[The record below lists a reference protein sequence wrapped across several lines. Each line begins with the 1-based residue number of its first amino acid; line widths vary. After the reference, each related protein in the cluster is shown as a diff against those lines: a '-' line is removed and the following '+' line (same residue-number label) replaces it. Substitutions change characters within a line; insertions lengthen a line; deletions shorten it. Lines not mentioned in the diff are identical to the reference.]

1 MNDKALIR
9 GTVDKVNDKAKDA
22 LLVGVAPAS
31 GDNVNEG
38 SAVGS
43 VELMGKV
50 WVANERNSKAGAIPD
65 AVSDGE
71 QQIILE
77 DRIIEMAWEDR
88 TPFEAIKA
96 QFGYSEAQVIA
107 LMRRQL
113 KRSSF
118 NLWRKR
124 VNSGVSI
131 KHQKLRSEAVN
142 RFHCSRQKSISN
154 NKISKR

>member
-1 MNDKALIR
+1 MNKQELKSNAETEGFDSR
-9 GTVDKVNDKAKDA
+9 G
-22 LLVGVAPAS
+22 PA
-31 GDNVNEG
+31 
-38 SAVGS
+38 AGS
-43 VELMGKV
+43 VELLGKV
-50 WVANERNSKAGAIPD
+50 WVANERNTKASAIPEGL
-65 AVSDGE
+65 SE
-71 QQIILE
+71 QQLRDLME

-88 TPFEAIKA
+88 TSFEAIKA

-107 LMRRQL
+107 LMRKQL

-124 VNSGVSI
+124 VNSGASI
-131 KHQKLRSEAVN
+131 KHQKLRSEAVQ